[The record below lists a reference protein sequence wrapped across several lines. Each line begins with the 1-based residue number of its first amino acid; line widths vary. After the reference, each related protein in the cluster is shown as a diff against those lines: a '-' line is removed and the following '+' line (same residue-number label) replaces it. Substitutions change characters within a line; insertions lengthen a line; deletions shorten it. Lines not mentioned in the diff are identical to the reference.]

1 MTIKTE
7 RPGGAATPS
16 EPENSI
22 PNRDMETSTMTDTT
36 ANVASI
42 APNGAKSISLDL
54 EALATMD
61 LRDLSY
67 LFKAVNT
74 LGEVAAGLLC
84 QPRFWKD
91 DEKDTTDAGKQVE
104 ALFDF
109 LCAYE
114 QACINAATARK
125 PETER
130 DVEERARLLIAF
142 DTESDDS
149 LSHLAKLASTA
160 ACEIDDMR
168 RKARRAAA

>member
-1 MTIKTE
+1 MNLQTVNTE
-7 RPGGAATPS
+7 
-16 EPENSI
+16 
-22 PNRDMETSTMTDTT
+22 
-36 ANVASI
+36 NVASI
-42 APNGAKSISLDL
+42 APNGPNSVSLDL
-54 EALATMD
+54 EALATME
-61 LRDLSY
+61 LSDLSR
-67 LFKAVNT
+67 LFKAVHT
-74 LGEVAAGLLC
+74 LSDVAAGLLC
-84 QPRFWKD
+84 KPRFWRD
-91 DEKDTTDAGKQVE
+91 DEKDMTDAGQQVE

-160 ACEIDDMR
+160 ACEIEDMR
-168 RKARRAAA
+168 RMARRAAA